1 MNLDWFCLYCLILPF
16 PLFLNFSFSL
26 PFGVPTLAPPLVLPL
41 QYSLY
46 PITASCFCVAVSLVD
61 TMKTGRIHYLAPYS
75 SHPLWFSLPTHHHH
89 PQHPSPPFHHS
100 SFQQWI
106 HFFIMLLFSPLLWI
120 SLILSCFNL
129 FSFLCAAS
137 LPFRTTACTS
147 LLMNEL
153 LLSCFS
159 LATKTEDYKPFLTLF
174 CLRHVEKCFC
184 RGKHSRIVTDEL
196 KLRKME
202 TKKRRCKGGIAGDK
216 IFKHSKTPS
225 EWVKVAL

>member
-1 MNLDWFCLYCLILPF
+1 MSHSPF
-16 PLFLNFSFSL
+16 SSFFKFLFL
-26 PFGVPTLAPPLVLPL
+26 PPLRCSYTGPPSRPPSAVQSLSY
-41 QYSLY
+41 YSLLLLCSSFTCRHNENWQDTLLSTILLPPFVVLSSY
-46 PITASCFCVAVSLVD
+46 PS
-61 TMKTGRIHYLAPYS
+61 P
-75 SHPLWFSLPTHHHH
+75 P

>member
-1 MNLDWFCLYCLILPF
+1 M
-16 PLFLNFSFSL
+16 FLHC
-26 PFGVPTLAPPLVLPL
+26 PPPLVLPL